1 MSHIARTDKDEF
13 QPSSNQD
20 RWRLTPDAITSLKS
34 GERARTRFGRGRRRH
49 AAGRFCRV
57 PLTTTDECAEPGVSA
72 DDEAKLL
79 RWYEKQIPLLVGRTG
94 DTKAPRPLRR
104 NRKVAATATI
114 LVKRFYLSHSMLER
128 EPLAHTLA
136 AVFFAAKTEDE
147 FVSAGELAAAVVESS
162 DEVQRLAF
170 RASKAEQAILSGVGY
185 DLRVAHPHGPARA
198 LVDGV
203 EDVEVSRI
211 EDECDKLLTTDAPL
225 LYAPSLL
232 AAVACLKVGGCEEK
246 LKEIFTPEAL
256 DEAKALA
263 SSSDPEDDA
272 AALKKIRKRLKR
284 TALWRDPP
292 APKKRPASSEEAYV
306 PEGGRLGGAGGGARG
321 GAAPLP
327 RDFCGGRVR
336 FRGAAGRPASV
347 LAAVRGEAAPPTMF
361 SLCWLC
367 D

>member
-1 MSHIARTDKDEF
+1 MV
-13 QPSSNQD
+13 
-20 RWRLTPDAITSLKS
+20 
-34 GERARTRFGRGRRRH
+34 
-49 AAGRFCRV
+49 AAGVVTPPEALCRV
-57 PLTTTDECAEPGVSA
+57 PLTTIDECAEPGVSA
-72 DDEAKLL
+72 DDETKLL

-94 DTKAPRPLRR
+94 DTKAPRRLRR

-114 LVKRFYLSHSMLER
+114 LVKRFYLSHSILER

-136 AVFFAAKTEDE
+136 AVFLAAKTEDE

-203 EDVEVSRI
+203 DVDVSRI

-225 LYAPSLL
+225 LHAPSLL
-232 AAVACLKVGGCEEK
+232 AAVACLKVGRCEEK
-246 LKEIFTPEAL
+246 LKEILTPEAL

-263 SSSDPEDDA
+263 SSSDPDEDA

-292 APKKRPASSEEAYV
+292 QPKKRPASSEEAYV
-306 PEGGRLGGAGGGARG
+306 PEEGGSAAPAAKRPRR

-327 RDFCGGRVR
+327 GTFV
-336 FRGAAGRPASV
+336 GAGSDSVAQRETASV
-347 LAAVRGEAAPPTMF
+347 LAAVRGEAPAPPTT
-361 SLCWLC
+361 
-367 D
+367 

>member
-20 RWRLTPDAITSLKS
+20 RWWLTPDAVTALRKAAN
-34 GERARTRFGRGRRRH
+34 ARGRGLV
-49 AAGRFCRV
+49 ASGVTTPPDALCRV
-57 PLTTTDECAEPGVSA
+57 PLTTNDECAEPGVSA

-94 DTKAPRPLRR
+94 DVKAPRRLRR

-136 AVFFAAKTEDE
+136 AVFLAAKTEDE

-170 RASKAEQAILSGVGY
+170 RASKAEQAILQGVGY

-198 LVDGV
+198 LIEGV
-203 EDVEVSRI
+203 EVDMSRI

-225 LYAPSLL
+225 LHAPSLL
-232 AAVACLKVGGCEEK
+232 AAVACLRVGGCEEK
-246 LKEIFTPEAL
+246 LTEILTPEAL
-256 DEAKALA
+256 DEATALA
-263 SSSDPEDDA
+263 ASSDPEDDA

-306 PEGGRLGGAGGGARG
+306 PEEGGAAAPAAKRPRR

-327 RDFCGGRVR
+327 GTFV
-336 FRGAAGRPASV
+336 GAGADSVAQRETASV
-347 LAAVRGEAAPPTMF
+347 LAAVRGEAPASPTT
-361 SLCWLC
+361 
-367 D
+367 

>member
-20 RWRLTPDAITSLKS
+20 RWRLTPDAITALRKAAN
-34 GERARTRFGRGRRRH
+34 ARGRGLVVSGVVTPPD
-49 AAGRFCRV
+49 ALCRV
-57 PLTTTDECAEPGVSA
+57 PLTTMDECAEVGVTA
-72 DDEAKLL
+72 DDEKKLL

-94 DTKAPRPLRR
+94 DVKAPRRLRR

-136 AVFFAAKTEDE
+136 AVFLAAKAEDE

-170 RASKAEQAILSGVGY
+170 RASKAEQAILQGVGY

-198 LVDGV
+198 LAEGV
-203 EDVEVSRI
+203 EVDISRI

-225 LYAPSLL
+225 LHAPSLL
-232 AAVACLKVGGCEEK
+232 AAVACLRVGGCEDR
-246 LKEIFTPEAL
+246 LKEILTPEAL
-256 DEAKALA
+256 DEARALA
-263 SSSDPEDDA
+263 ASSDPEDDA

-292 APKKRPASSEEAYV
+292 APKKRPATDGAYV
-306 PEGGRLGGAGGGARG
+306 PDEGDAAAPAAKRPRR

-327 RDFCGGRVR
+327 GTFV
-336 FRGAAGRPASV
+336 GAGSDSVAQRETASV
-347 LAAVRGEAAPPTMF
+347 LAAVRGEAAPT
-361 SLCWLC
+361 
-367 D
+367 

>member
-20 RWRLTPDAITSLKS
+20 RWRLTPDAITSLRKAAN
-34 GERARTRFGRGRRRH
+34 ARGRGLA
-49 AAGRFCRV
+49 AAGVVTPPEALCRV
-57 PLTTTDECAEPGVSA
+57 PLTTNDECAEPGVSA
-72 DDEAKLL
+72 DDEKKLL

-94 DTKAPRPLRR
+94 DTKAPRRLRR

-114 LVKRFYLSHSMLER
+114 LIKRFYLSHSMLER

-136 AVFFAAKTEDE
+136 AVFLAAKAEDE

-170 RASKAEQAILSGVGY
+170 RASKAEQAILQGVGY

-198 LVDGV
+198 LVEGV
-203 EDVEVSRI
+203 DVDVSRI

-225 LYAPSLL
+225 LHAPSLL
-232 AAVACLKVGGCEEK
+232 AAVACLRVGGCEEK
-246 LKEIFTPEAL
+246 LQEVLTPEAL
-256 DEAKALA
+256 DEATALA
-263 SSSDPEDDA
+263 ASSDPEDDA

-292 APKKRPASSEEAYV
+292 QPKKRPASSEEAYV
-306 PEGGRLGGAGGGARG
+306 PEEGGAAAPAAKRPRR

-327 RDFCGGRVR
+327 GTFV
-336 FRGAAGRPASV
+336 GAGSDSVAQRETASV
-347 LAAVRGEAAPPTMF
+347 LAAVRGEAAPT
-361 SLCWLC
+361 
-367 D
+367 